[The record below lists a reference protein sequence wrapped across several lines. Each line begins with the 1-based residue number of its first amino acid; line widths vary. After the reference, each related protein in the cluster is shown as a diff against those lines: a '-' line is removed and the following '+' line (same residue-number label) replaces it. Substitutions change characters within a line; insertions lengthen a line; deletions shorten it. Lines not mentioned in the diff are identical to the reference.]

1 MAVEVLEKI
10 IKFRNLDYE
19 VKAKLADHIIMTT
32 YSLYNAANINEDD
45 FKAALDSGMREDIL
59 AIIREHYSFIDIIK
73 IDISNTDLYTWYKF
87 ILN

>member
-19 VKAKLADHIIMTT
+19 VKAKLADHIIMTA